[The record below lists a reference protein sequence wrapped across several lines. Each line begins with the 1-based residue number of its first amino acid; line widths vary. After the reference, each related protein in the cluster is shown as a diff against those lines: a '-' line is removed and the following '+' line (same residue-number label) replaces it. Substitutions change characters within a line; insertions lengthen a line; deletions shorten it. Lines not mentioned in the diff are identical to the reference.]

1 MSRMIEDNEF
11 REVFVE
17 FCEENGHM
25 IVAGT
30 DEFGDNTEETL
41 ATLDEIIAEK
51 GKPAVDVQHQGHRF
65 VAIKHGDSCTLVAD
79 YGKARLLYEGKTPK
93 I

>member
-11 REVFVE
+11 REVFQD
-17 FCEENGHM
+17 FCEENRHM

-30 DEFGDNTEETL
+30 DEFGDNTEETR
-41 ATLDEIIAEK
+41 ASLDEIIANK
-51 GKPAVDVQHQGHRF
+51 GKPVVDMEREGRRF
-65 VAIKHGDSCTLVAD
+65 IAIRQNDVCVLAAD
-79 YGKARLLYEGKTPK
+79 HGKARLVFEGKLPK

>member
-11 REVFVE
+11 REAFQD

-30 DEFGDNTEETL
+30 DEFGDNTEETR
-41 ATLDEIIAEK
+41 ASLDEIIAEK
-51 GKPAVDVQHQGHRF
+51 GKPVVDVERDGRRF
-65 VAIKHGDSCTLVAD
+65 IAIRQKDVCILAAD
-79 YGKARLLYEGKTPK
+79 HGKARLVFEGKLPK

>member
-1 MSRMIEDNEF
+1 MSRMIEDIEF
-11 REVFVE
+11 REAFQD

-30 DEFGDNTEETL
+30 DEFGDNTEETR
-41 ATLDEIIAEK
+41 ASLDEIIAEK
-51 GKPAVDVQHQGHRF
+51 GKPVVDVERAGRRF
-65 VAIKHGDSCTLVAD
+65 IAIRQKDVCVLAAD
-79 YGKARLLYEGKTPK
+79 HGKARLVFEGKLPK

>member
-17 FCEENGHM
+17 FCEQNGHM

-30 DEFGDNTEETL
+30 DEFGDNTEESL
-41 ATLDEIIAEK
+41 ASVEEIIAEK
-51 GKPAVDVQHQGHRF
+51 GPPAVDVMHQGHRF
-65 VAIKHGDSCTLVAD
+65 VVIRHGDSCTLVAD
-79 YGKARLLYEGKTPK
+79 HGKARLLYEGKIPR